1 MLTKFHPAGC
11 DTIRSVLDHEI
22 GHQLDNLLG
31 IGNLQDIQD
40 LYTSRTL
47 RELTDDLSEY
57 AWNNKNKNKFS
68 EMIAEGWAE
77 YCNNPN
83 PREIAKKIGDN
94 PLTSEVLERGIRIQ
108 KTIWTALDLGGAF
121 MTEKEFIDQAKK
133 MGYSDK
139 FIEET
144 IDRHN
149 RDKFVLPYEK
159 ELIGVIDNYPSE
171 SDS

>member
-1 MLTKFHPAGC
+1 
-11 DTIRSVLDHEI
+11 
-22 GHQLDNLLG
+22 
-31 IGNLQDIQD
+31 
-40 LYTSRTL
+40 
-47 RELTDDLSEY
+47 
-57 AWNNKNKNKFS
+57 
-68 EMIAEGWAE
+68 
-77 YCNNPN
+77 
-83 PREIAKKIGDN
+83 
-94 PLTSEVLERGIRIQ
+94 
-108 KTIWTALDLGGAF
+108 